1 MGFWQTVKADLKAAT
16 GHSRL
21 GRLPTV
27 FLFNPPF
34 AAVFLHRVASHLYHS
49 RLRRLGIAIWGW
61 NVTRTSCHINL
72 DAEIGPGLL
81 LPHPAAI
88 VIGSGVRIGANVTI
102 YQSVTLGRVAN
113 SPIYPTVE
121 DGAVL
126 YTGAVIIGPVT
137 IGKSATIG
145 ASSVVIKDVPDG
157 GVVVGNPGRVIRI
170 AMPADALTAQAAARP

>member
-1 MGFWQTVKADLKAAT
+1 MGFWQIVKADLKAAT
-16 GHSRL
+16 GRDRL
-21 GRLPTV
+21 GRLPVV

-34 AAVFLHRVASHLYHS
+34 AAVFLHRVAAHLY
-49 RLRRLGIAIWGW
+49 RTPLRRVGIAVWCW

-72 DAEIGPGLL
+72 EAEIGPGLF

-88 VIGSGVRIGANVTI
+88 VIGSGARIGANVTI
-102 YQSVTLGRVAN
+102 YQSVTLGRVAA

-126 YTGAVIIGPVT
+126 YTNAVVIGPVT
-137 IGKSATIG
+137 IGEAATIG
-145 ASSVVIKDVPDG
+145 ASAVVLKDVPAG

-170 AMPADALTAQAAARP
+170 APPADALAAQAAARP